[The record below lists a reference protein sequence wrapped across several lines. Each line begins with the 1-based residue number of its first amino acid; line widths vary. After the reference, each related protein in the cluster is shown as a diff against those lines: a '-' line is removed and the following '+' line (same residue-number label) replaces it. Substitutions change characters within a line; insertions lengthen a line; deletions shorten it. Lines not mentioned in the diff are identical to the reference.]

1 MLIKALSVL
10 KKCVFII
17 TIFYSLALATVC
29 LIDFKKLP
37 DVGISFADKIFHSLT
52 YTLLAFLW
60 FNTLVFQ
67 FKMGNKKA
75 IIYASAISIVFG
87 MIVEVLQGVFTS
99 TRHADVLDVLA
110 NSLGV
115 LFMACLLLLKNRI
128 TVKKL

>member
-1 MLIKALSVL
+1 ML

-17 TIFYSLALATVC
+17 TVFYSLALASVC

-60 FNTLVFQ
+60 FNTLIFQ
-67 FKMGNKKA
+67 FKMGNKQA
-75 IIYASAISIVFG
+75 IIYASVISIVFG
-87 MIVEVLQGVFTS
+87 IIIEVLQGVFTK

-115 LFMACLLLLKNRI
+115 LFMVSLIMLKNRI